1 MAHDKINY
9 QLSTTMLHNRFM
21 VPPGCQPA
29 GRGAVSVWV
38 PGTPAP
44 QGSKRYLGAAKPGGR
59 MRAVE
64 SSKNLPAWRA
74 DVRAAFKDQLMTT
87 RTPGVMAFAPYQPV
101 MVKIVFVMPR
111 PVATPKTRPTP
122 AAVRKPDIDKLER
135 AVLDALTSAGLW
147 GDDAQVVTVHKHKR
161 IAERGEPTGA
171 MIHVEPAAPR
181 WVGGS
186 GECAHGGYQ
195 SQCGVLGGHGNGASL
210 PSAPALD
217 VE

>member
-1 MAHDKINY
+1 MAHDKINNWDGVSA
-9 QLSTTMLHNRFM
+9 QHERGA

-29 GRGAVSVWV
+29 GPGAVSAWV

-64 SSKNLPAWRA
+64 SSKNLPVWRA
-74 DVRAAFKDQLMTT
+74 DVRAAFKD
-87 RTPGVMAFAPYQPV
+87 RGVTPGMMAFAPYQPV

-122 AAVRKPDIDKLER
+122 AAVKKPDIDKLER

-161 IAERGEPTGA
+161 IAELGEPTGA
-171 MIHVEPAAPR
+171 MIHVEP
-181 WVGGS
+181 GGRF
-186 GECAHGGYQ
+186 
-195 SQCGVLGGHGNGASL
+195 NGASL
-210 PSAPALD
+210 PSAPTMSI
-217 VE
+217 E